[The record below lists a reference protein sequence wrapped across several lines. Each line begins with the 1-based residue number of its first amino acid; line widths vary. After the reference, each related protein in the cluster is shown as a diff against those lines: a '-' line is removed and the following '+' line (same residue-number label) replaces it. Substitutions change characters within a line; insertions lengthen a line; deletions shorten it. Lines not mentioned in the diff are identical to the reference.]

1 MSIQFKAIEKGQP
14 GADGGGEKKFYATV
28 VTQGETSTDELIEKM
43 KEHCSLHKAD
53 IIRMIIALQLAI
65 QEELVKGKIVR
76 LDWLGS
82 FYLSISSERANS
94 AEQVNAT
101 GIKKTRIIYRPD
113 KRFSKAIAGASFQK
127 VKG

>member
-43 KEHCSLHKAD
+43 KDHCALHKAD
-53 IIRMIIALQLAI
+53 IIRMMIALQSAI
-65 QEELVKGKIVR
+65 QEELVNGKIVR

-82 FYLSISSERANS
+82 FYPSISSEGKD
-94 AEQVNAT
+94 T
-101 GIKKTRIIYRPD
+101 PC
-113 KRFSKAIAGASFQK
+113 
-127 VKG
+127 KGDFGKY